1 MNLKR
6 RHSGARKTAI
16 LIAVPAVIGLLIAL
30 HGWIPNLWSY
40 RLRILSGS
48 PRGNYH
54 AIVDRL
60 AEEARRRGGGQI
72 ENLSSAGS
80 VQNVERLAA
89 AAAAGGRSRGEAQFA
104 LVQDG
109 MEWPAGQHLEL
120 IGRIGSPES
129 FVLLGREADRLRTF
143 ADLRGKRIGI
153 GPAGSGTERVSRQLL
168 AQLPDLQLHIYT
180 LEVDA
185 QIDQLAR
192 GELDLGAMV
201 IDENAQLLTEAIRDR
216 GLQMVNIIDAE
227 VLARRL
233 PFARAGVIRAG
244 TYDPVRRWPSE
255 DKHVI
260 QIDMLLIGNGR
271 ASWSATQRLITTL
284 LTEFPDFVRR
294 NREQS
299 NRTGLPMAPAA
310 RAYFDNDGPDIVGV
324 YVPWLVD
331 LMPTARWVQLI
342 FALSILFNVM
352 AFWHRFR
359 LWRLDVARVRL
370 ESDLPLLFGPGV
382 TRGEI
387 AGMSPAEDHQHDA
400 ETRAGVDRLIER
412 SRRLL
417 DRCRAQSQSPLVPMG
432 QEMGYRYQEML
443 IVEMLYGLR
452 KFREKLEGRSRAAA
466 TDPGERLEKLTGLHS
481 ADTVSTE
488 PVSNSVR
495 G

>member
-1 MNLKR
+1 VKIPAR

-16 LIAVPAVIGLLIAL
+16 LIAVPAVIGLVIAL

-40 RLRILSGS
+40 RVRILSGN

-54 AIVDRL
+54 AIVERL
-60 AEEARRRGGGQI
+60 AEEARRRSGGGRI

-80 VQNVERLAA
+80 VENITRLVAA
-89 AAAAGGRSRGEAQFA
+89 AEGRSSEGAQFA

-109 MEWPAGQHLEL
+109 MEWPAEKHLEL

-129 FVLLGREADRLRTF
+129 FVLLGREADRIRTF

-168 AQLPDLQLHIYT
+168 AQLPDLDLKIYT

-185 QIDQLAR
+185 QINQLER

-201 IDENAQLLTEAIRDR
+201 IDENAQLLAEAIRDH
-216 GLQMVNIIDAE
+216 GLQMVNIVDAE

-244 TYDPVRRWPSE
+244 TYDPVRRWPGE

-260 QIDMLLIGNGR
+260 QIDTLLIGNGR

-294 NREQS
+294 NREQT
-299 NRTGLPMAPAA
+299 NRTGLPMAPSA
-310 RAYFDNDGPDIVGV
+310 RAYFDGDGPDIVGV

-331 LMPTARWVQLI
+331 LMPTARWVQLV
-342 FALSILFNVM
+342 FALSILFNAM

-370 ESDLPLLFGPGV
+370 ESDVPLLLGPGIM
-382 TRGEI
+382 RGEI
-387 AGMSPAEDHQHDA
+387 AALTPEDHQHNA

-412 SRRLL
+412 ARRLL

-432 QEMGYRYQEML
+432 QEMGYRYQEVL

-452 KFREKLEGRSRAAA
+452 KFREKLEGRSRA
-466 TDPGERLEKLTGLHS
+466 
-481 ADTVSTE
+481 
-488 PVSNSVR
+488 PVKDSEQLVENK
-495 G
+495 